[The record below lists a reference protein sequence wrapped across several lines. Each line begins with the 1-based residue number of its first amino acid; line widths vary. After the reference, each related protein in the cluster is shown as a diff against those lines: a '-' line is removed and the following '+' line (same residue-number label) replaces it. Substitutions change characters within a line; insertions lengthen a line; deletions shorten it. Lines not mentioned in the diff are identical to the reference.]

1 MNARLVVVAALAF
14 GLAGCGHPY
23 NHPPYY
29 APPPQQYGVAAICT
43 TTHPPFMRVDD
54 TSCPIGDGDVPGYPF
69 RWVYDTTLDQG
80 SFDYPMI
87 GYPVPSYYYAG
98 RPRGYS
104 TFQIQRGL
112 PPRQT
117 TIINNKT
124 VVVNNGIGR
133 AARTAAP
140 AAGPT
145 SSARQSIAPAPS
157 SAVQRGGFGAP
168 SATRTASAARP
179 FGTFSA
185 GARTSGGSFS
195 SSRKAGK

>member
-1 MNARLVVVAALAF
+1 MPTRVVVAAALAF
-14 GLAGCGHPY
+14 GLAGCGTTPH
-23 NHPPYY
+23 HPPYI

-43 TTHPPFMRVDD
+43 TVAPPHLRVDD

-80 SFDYPMI
+80 AFDYPMV
-87 GYPVPSYYYAG
+87 GYPVPVYYNVG
-98 RPRGYS
+98 RPYGYS
-104 TFQIQRGL
+104 TLQIQRGL

-124 VVVNNGIGR
+124 VVVNTGR
-133 AARTAAP
+133 AATTAPTVAAP
-140 AAGPT
+140 AKTASPT
-145 SSARQSIAPAPS
+145 
-157 SAVQRGGFGAP
+157 VQRGGFGAP
-168 SATRTASAARP
+168 SASPKASATRP

-185 GARTSGGSFS
+185 GARTSGGSFT